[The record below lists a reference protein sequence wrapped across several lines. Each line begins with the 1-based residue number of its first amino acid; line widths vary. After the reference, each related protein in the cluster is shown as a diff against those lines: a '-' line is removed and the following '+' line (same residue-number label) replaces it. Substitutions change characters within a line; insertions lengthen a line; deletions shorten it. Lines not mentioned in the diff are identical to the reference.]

1 MKKIIILLL
10 CCITAVV
17 TQAQSRNWCESLV
30 NTLNA
35 NENVDKTIAVKRD
48 PSTHEITNATYDY
61 RFTSDNL
68 YKKIA
73 KEMKFRSTNADY
85 YTEKGKKLKTIIL
98 RFNDRGRRWSCKL
111 QCLDKKGKQFLVT
124 VSSRD
129 QSSSELQGLQG
140 LTDVERIQDFNERQ
154 QEWAK
159 QYKERQQEWAK
170 QYKERQQ
177 EWAKQYKE
185 RQQEWDKQNRERQQ
199 ELKKRQQEWAKQY
212 KERQQEWAKQY
223 SERQQE
229 LKKRQQEVR
238 ERQRQVQ
245 RETRERQREARER
258 QRLARRQRLNV
269 EGSNGTYYRKHIITA
284 EEEKENK
291 KAIEQHNAD
300 LKKAEQERKRKLDL

>member
-1 MKKIIILLL
+1 MKKIIVILL
-10 CCITAVV
+10 CCITAVM

-129 QSSSELQGLQG
+129 QSSLELQGW
-140 LTDVERIQDFNERQ
+140 TDEDSFLD
-154 QEWAK
+154 
-159 QYKERQQEWAK
+159 YKERQREQIQQSKERAKELQRQAIERQERLIKQNQERAK
-170 QYKERQQ
+170 QLQHQALE
-177 EWAKQYKE
+177 
-185 RQQEWDKQNRERQQ
+185 
-199 ELKKRQQEWAKQY
+199 
-212 KERQQEWAKQY
+212 
-223 SERQQE
+223 
-229 LKKRQQEVR
+229 
-238 ERQRQVQ
+238 
-245 RETRERQREARER
+245 
-258 QRLARRQRLNV
+258 RQRLNV
-269 EGSNGTYYRKHIITA
+269 EGSKGTYYRKHIITA
-284 EEEKENK
+284 EYEKENK

>member
-1 MKKIIILLL
+1 MKKIIIILLY
-10 CCITAVV
+10 CITAVV

-129 QSSSELQGLQG
+129 QSSSEWTDAESLQ
-140 LTDVERIQDFNERQ
+140 E
-154 QEWAK
+154 
-159 QYKERQQEWAK
+159 YKERQQEWAK
-170 QYKERQQ
+170 QYKE
-177 EWAKQYKE
+177 
-185 RQQEWDKQNRERQQ
+185 
-199 ELKKRQQEWAKQY
+199 RQQEWAKQY

-269 EGSNGTYYRKHIITA
+269 EGSKGTYYRKHIITA
-284 EEEKENK
+284 EDEKENK

>member
-10 CCITAVV
+10 CCITAVM

-129 QSSSELQGLQG
+129 QSSSELQGL
-140 LTDVERIQDFNERQ
+140 TDVERIQDFNERQ

-199 ELKKRQQEWAKQY
+199 ELKKRQQE
-212 KERQQEWAKQY
+212 
-223 SERQQE
+223 
-229 LKKRQQEVR
+229 VR

-258 QRLARRQRLNV
+258 QREALERQRLARRQRLNV
-269 EGSNGTYYRKHIITA
+269 EGSKGTYYRKHIITA